1 MQAVWWLWFG
11 YFCFCRFAQRKFPPW
26 IEPNVNAQ
34 FEWQFRHLR
43 TSIYYYLDCKLQM
56 INLTSEL
63 PVNACMVCMVYVC
76 TWQSHCSTS
85 IDWSFIYLCKL
96 IACCSTGVCTLNAH
110 LIFNAIA
117 YFALL
122 HFTAAVPICASARTQ
137 FTIHFF
143 SPLDWSFQVIFFSIF
158 AQSFSFAFVFFLH
171 SSFDVDLVCFKSR
184 LIAMI
189 NLLLLLFACHN
200 HCGQ

>member
-63 PVNACMVCMVYVC
+63 PVNACMVCMVDVC
-76 TWQSHCSTS
+76 TWQSHCTTS

-96 IACCSTGVCTLNAH
+96 IACCSTGVFVRCTITSYLMPSRILRYCISQLLFQYVHRHEHNLPYIFFTFR
-110 LIFNAIA
+110 LIISSDF
-117 YFALL
+117 F
-122 HFTAAVPICASARTQ
+122 FDFC
-137 FTIHFF
+137 TIFFFCVRFF
-143 SPLDWSFQVIFFSIF
+143 SSFFIRCWS
-158 AQSFSFAFVFFLH
+158 
-171 SSFDVDLVCFKSR
+171 C
-184 LIAMI
+184 
-189 NLLLLLFACHN
+189 LF
-200 HCGQ
+200 